1 MSAQQIEQAVIALHN
16 PQNRH
21 HEQAKL
27 FLLEFDESEAA
38 WQLSLELLSTSAS
51 LLVQFYAAN
60 TIYTKV
66 VRGLMQSSDE
76 GKIASVSATLLQFL
90 RRSNDVA
97 QQGDQRTVAS
107 RVCLALAALSVKMRN
122 GIPQLVQVS
131 RLHVLWPCY
140 IGVTRCR
147 ALLWCVRF
155 HTGIITKP
163 MRSNVTQEVFSTF
176 FGGSMETLSTADAG
190 VVTLGLLIVKSL
202 PEEVEKVDMSRQRR
216 DELQGQ
222 LREVAPNIIKVGRS
236 RHPSWI

>member
-21 HEQAKL
+21 QHEQAKL

-38 WQLSLELLSTSAS
+38 WQLSMELLSTSAS

-97 QQGDQRTVAS
+97 QPGDQRTVAS

-122 GIPQLVQVS
+122 GVPQLVQVS
-131 RLHVLWPCY
+131 RLHVL
-140 IGVTRCR
+140 
-147 ALLWCVRF
+147 
-155 HTGIITKP
+155 
-163 MRSNVTQEVFSTF
+163 
-176 FGGSMETLSTADAG
+176 
-190 VVTLGLLIVKSL
+190 
-202 PEEVEKVDMSRQRR
+202 
-216 DELQGQ
+216 
-222 LREVAPNIIKVGRS
+222 
-236 RHPSWI
+236 